1 MAEGWLLK
9 RSGGRSD
16 TPGQSQEEAPSR
28 FSSVGE
34 ARRKWE
40 HRYFVLLRGQLSYY
54 QNPEQYQRGA
64 PPQGQVQLRHASLW
78 DYAREE
84 PKLKGRVDKF
94 IVVTPGRMFYLC
106 AESPEDLD
114 MWRTAIGLVIVKV
127 PHPTPRRAAPRRDP
141 TRPDPTRPDPTRTA
155 HRAPRTAHRPDPT
168 RPSSAFSPFGTA
180 AEPRAGV
187 QAMRTW
193 SPTEVKTWVGINGM
207 PRWAMA
213 FYDQQVDG
221 RRLRELQD
229 PELLKSLVEDERD
242 RATLVHPPAA
252 KCGVPARAGATGVAA
267 AGPPAAAADRY
278 RRGDYEPTGGG
289 CGPPWGVNARHS

>member
-94 IVVTPGRMFYLC
+94 IIVTPGRMFYLC
-106 AESPEDLD
+106 AESLEDLD
-114 MWRTAIGLVIVKV
+114 MWRTAIGLVIVK
-127 PHPTPRRAAPRRDP
+127 
-141 TRPDPTRPDPTRTA
+141 
-155 HRAPRTAHRPDPT
+155 
-168 RPSSAFSPFGTA
+168 
-180 AEPRAGV
+180 
-187 QAMRTW
+187 AMRTW
-193 SPTEVKTWVGINGM
+193 SPTEVKTWVEINGM

-242 RATLVHPPAA
+242 CATLASLLQQLTATVAA
-252 KCGVPARAGATGVAA
+252 TTSPRAEDAGRTTSADALARASGHDVFVLYADGQRQCAPPDCTRR
-267 AGPPAAAADRY
+267 AGTFIVRLAM
-278 RRGDYEPTGGG
+278 
-289 CGPPWGVNARHS
+289 